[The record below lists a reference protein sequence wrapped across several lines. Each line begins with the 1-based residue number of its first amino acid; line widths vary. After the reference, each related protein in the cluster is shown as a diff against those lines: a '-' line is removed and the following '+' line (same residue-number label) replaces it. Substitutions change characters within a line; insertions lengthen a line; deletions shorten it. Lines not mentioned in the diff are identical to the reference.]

1 VENQTGTGPATP
13 SETAVIDSLAREL
26 VLPFEQVERAFN
38 EEARKIEA
46 TARIKTFVG
55 VIVASRVRAELRQQQ
70 RATAR
75 DH

>member
-1 VENQTGTGPATP
+1 VENQTGTGPATL
-13 SETAVIDSLAREL
+13 SKNAVIDSLAREL
-26 VLPFEQVERAFN
+26 HLPFEQVERIFN

-55 VIVASRVRAELRQQQ
+55 VIVASRVRAELRQEQ
-70 RATAR
+70 RVSEF

>member
-1 VENQTGTGPATP
+1 VDNRTGAGHTTRPQHAVVE
-13 SETAVIDSLAREL
+13 SLAREL
-26 VLPFEQVERAFN
+26 NMPFEQVERVYT
-38 EEARKIEA
+38 EQVRQIEA

-70 RATAR
+70 AVTEF